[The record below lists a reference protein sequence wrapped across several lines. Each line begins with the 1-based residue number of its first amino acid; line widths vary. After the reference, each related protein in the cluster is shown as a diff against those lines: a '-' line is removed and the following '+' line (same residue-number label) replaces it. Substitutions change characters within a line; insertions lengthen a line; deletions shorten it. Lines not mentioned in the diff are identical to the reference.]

1 MFNPS
6 AMMGGGSGSGTSG
19 GSSSGGM
26 NVFDPNAM
34 MGGENGK
41 SWVNPCPGEP
51 GYILFRKHC
60 RSRSVGS
67 L

>member
-34 MGGENGK
+34 MGGKYRQIMGK
-41 SWVNPCPGEP
+41 SLSW
-51 GYILFRKHC
+51 
-60 RSRSVGS
+60 
-67 L
+67 